1 MKTEP
6 QTLLGD
12 QVAALLG
19 LERAIEHAVGSQSQL
34 ALAHPELH
42 SSLAAIQAC
51 CQVQGNDLEGYLR
64 QNGLDLTA
72 MPSPVAHLLE
82 EGNASGILTRAV
94 CADVGAL
101 SLAAGGYAVLTELSL
116 RLYEPVLRELA
127 PRHLASHARAVRGLN
142 DLLPSVVVQELDRL
156 ELDCRCVCPMCSL
169 GACGCT
175 EAGRGWI
182 SEAWQAA
189 QPEVDERPGLA
200 LTPPRRGSQLA
211 EHGVRGGDRLI
222 AIDGKPLT
230 TSGKSA
236 VIDIQAA
243 IRKHAIGDELLL
255 AIACDAEQN
264 RELRVRHVN
273 DYPSE

>member
-6 QTLLGD
+6 QTVLSD
-12 QVAALLG
+12 QVAVLLG
-19 LERAIEHAVGSQSQL
+19 LERAIEHAVGGQSEL
-34 ALAHPELH
+34 AAAHPELH

-51 CQVQGNDLEGYLR
+51 CRVQGNDLEGYLR
-64 QNGLDLTA
+64 QNGLDLSG
-72 MPSPVAHLLE
+72 MPSAVVHLLE
-82 EGNASGILTRAV
+82 EGTASGILARAL
-94 CADVGAL
+94 CADVAAF
-101 SLAAGGYAVLTELSL
+101 SLAAGGYAVLAELSL
-116 RLYEPVLRELA
+116 RLYEPVLREVA
-127 PRHLASHARAVRGLN
+127 PRHLTSHARAVRRLN
-142 DLLPSVVVQELDRL
+142 DLLPSVVVKELDQL

-182 SEAWQAA
+182 SEAWQAG

-200 LTPPRRGSQLA
+200 VTAPRHGSQLA

-230 TSGKSA
+230 TSGMSA

-243 IRKHAIGDELLL
+243 IRKHPIGDELLL
-255 AIACDAEQN
+255 AIARGGEQD